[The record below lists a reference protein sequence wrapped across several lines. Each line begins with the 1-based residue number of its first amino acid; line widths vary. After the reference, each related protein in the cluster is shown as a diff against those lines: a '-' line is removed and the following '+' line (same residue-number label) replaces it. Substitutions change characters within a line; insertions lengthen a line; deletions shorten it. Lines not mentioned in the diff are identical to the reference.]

1 MIETMIKAIN
11 MYGQDMQLNIAIEE
25 MAELTKEIC
34 KYKRGAENT
43 LNIAEEMADCYI
55 MLKQIEIIIGL
66 DHKDI
71 EDIMAMKIDRLE
83 ERMRSKD
90 DA

>member
-1 MIETMIKAIN
+1 MTETLIKAIN

-34 KYKRGAENT
+34 KYKRGAYNT
-43 LNIAEEMADCYI
+43 LNIAEELADCYI
-55 MLKQIEIIIGL
+55 MLNQIEMIIGL

-71 EDIMAMKIDRLE
+71 EDIMAIKIDRLE
-83 ERMRSKD
+83 RRMESEE
-90 DA
+90 

>member
-1 MIETMIKAIN
+1 MTKTMKKAIDK
-11 MYGQDMQLNIAIEE
+11 YGVDMQLNVAIEE

-34 KYKRGAENT
+34 KYKRGAYNT

-55 MLKQIEIIIGL
+55 MLKQIEMIIGL
-66 DHKDI
+66 DHNDI

-83 ERMRSKD
+83 RRMEC
-90 DA
+90 DAE